1 MNSQTWRA
9 AGVALALA
17 LVLSL
22 SGQLAGQAKVNLV
35 KEVNDHKADVTWIT
49 YKTPTLPDEVCT
61 LLVACSGPAA
71 KVAAL
76 PPATIG
82 GRKVGRALFLTQVKN
97 QPAVILE
104 HQVPGSEIYFFLLG
118 PDGSLQ
124 KTAYVT
130 QGQPYL
136 VIANSLAQSKFDV
149 DMKDWDVWAKKLG
162 SPKPAADKPAADKPK
177 DN

>member
-1 MNSQTWRA
+1 MNNQTWRA
-9 AGVALALA
+9 AAVAIALAA
-17 LVLSL
+17 VLSL
-22 SGQLAGQAKVNLV
+22 SGQLAGQAKANLV
-35 KEVNDHKADVTWIT
+35 KEVNDHKADITWIT

-61 LLVACSGPAA
+61 LLVACAGPAA

-76 PPATIG
+76 PPATVG

-136 VIANSLAQSKFDV
+136 VIANSLAQSKFDA

-162 SPKPAADKPAADKPK
+162 TEKPSADKPK
-177 DN
+177 GN